1 MSVGGGGQQ
10 EGLGGQ
16 MPPPP
21 PVYTLKYALL
31 VRSQQVNTKPA
42 ACEIKYELCTK
53 LIKRHLRNASPVF

>member
-1 MSVGGGGQQ
+1 MSGGPTGGP
-10 EGLGGQ
+10 GG
-16 MPPPP
+16 PNGP